1 MKAVILAGGEG
12 TRLRPLTE
20 TVPKPM
26 VRLCGRPVVEYMLE
40 LLAANGVEE
49 AVFTLRYLSEQL
61 RSHFS
66 SAEFAG
72 IRLSFAEEERPL
84 GTAGSVRAAGGA
96 RCWLRAATRSVIC
109 R

>member
-40 LLAANGVEE
+40 LLAANGVGE

-66 SAEFAG
+66 SAEFA
-72 IRLSFAEEERPL
+72 EL
-84 GTAGSVRAAGGA
+84 GSAHV
-96 RCWLRAATRSVIC
+96 
-109 R
+109 